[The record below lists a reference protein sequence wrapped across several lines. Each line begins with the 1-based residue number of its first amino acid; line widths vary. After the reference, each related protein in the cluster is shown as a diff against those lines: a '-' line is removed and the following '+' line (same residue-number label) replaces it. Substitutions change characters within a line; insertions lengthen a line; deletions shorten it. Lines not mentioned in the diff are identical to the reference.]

1 MELDLH
7 HCFGLHGPIRDNILV
22 YQSNDTN
29 NQNVEHLMFPVGNQV
44 VDFLN
49 NDKTMKFFRLE
60 NISSFSKISLMCLSQ
75 DAKYLG
81 ICSESYSDSTT
92 VGDGTQI
99 RIYSVSSHRKV
110 KTLFH
115 RNIITAMCFSD
126 DSKQL
131 IMTSEESLL
140 IWSWEKEKI
149 EYTSPIE
156 GGKITRIRFPPSQ
169 TTSILTFSTSG
180 PSHLRLWI
188 GSPRQRIHNSLIMQS
203 QSKEQKYN
211 FVDHTWLMNDKKNYQ
226 LLVVILNPYPT
237 KATFEERST
246 VMIYKLCNDE
256 NTQKPVMFLEQT
268 FDVGIPSGGNVLS
281 IASFKKSLG
290 FYLGG
295 SDGYLGIFEKK
306 EDRKG
311 DCTFQETETQ
321 YIEKKD
327 DIIIMKPGTDDD
339 KLYLFSDK
347 LNIYVHSMSSMDTYG
362 FEFSGNFFDILNG
375 GKHYGGIIDCDIC
388 DTGRPLFVTCSDDCS
403 IRMW

>member
-1 MELDLH
+1 MELDLY
-7 HCFGLHGPIRDNILV
+7 HCFGLHGPIRDNVLV
-22 YQSNDTN
+22 YESNDTN
-29 NQNVEHLMFPVGNQV
+29 NQTFEHLIFPVGNHV

-49 NDKTMKFFRLE
+49 NDKKMKFFRLE
-60 NISSFSKISLMCLSQ
+60 NVSSFSKISLMCLSQ
-75 DAKYLG
+75 DTKYLG
-81 ICSESYSDSTT
+81 ICNESCSASTT

-99 RIYSVSSHRKV
+99 RIYNVSSHRKV

-115 RNIITAMCFSD
+115 RNSITAMCFSD
-126 DSKQL
+126 DSKHL

-149 EYTSPIE
+149 EYTCPIE
-156 GGKITRIRFPPSQ
+156 GGKINRIRFPPSQ

-188 GSPRQRIHNSLIMQS
+188 GSPRQRIHNSLIMPS

-226 LLVVILNPYPT
+226 LLVVVLNPYPT
-237 KATFEERST
+237 KPTFEEKST
-246 VMIYKLCNDE
+246 IMIYKLCNDE
-256 NTQKPVMFLEQT
+256 HTQKPVMYLEQT
-268 FDVGIPSGGNVLS
+268 FEVEISSRGKVLS
-281 IASFKKSLG
+281 IVSFRKSLG

-306 EDRKG
+306 QDRKG
-311 DCTFQETETQ
+311 ECVFQETETH
-321 YIEKKD
+321 YIKQKD
-327 DIIIMKPGTDDD
+327 NIIIMQPGTDDD

-347 LNIYVHSMSSMDTYG
+347 LNIYSRSMSSIDTYG
-362 FEFSGNFFDILNG
+362 AEVNGNFIDLLNG
-375 GKHYGGIIDCDIC
+375 GKHYGSIIDCDVC

-403 IRMW
+403 IRIW